1 MREYIIKFWRVINMK
16 MIGKVKNYFRM
27 RKNDYIETKG
37 EYNTNKLT
45 YEDYVLRSQLSVF
58 QYRRDL

>member
-1 MREYIIKFWRVINMK
+1 MK